1 MTFSTL
7 NQHIIQSNVLEEHV
21 INENLCFNTEL
32 LVKCRQFAEVSDIE
46 PELKEF
52 GGVLLGDKQLDLVDK
67 RTIHPPGEPLKN
79 QVTGK
84 MDFPNG
90 LQIREDMITD
100 TATVDIFS
108 KIISDRKWN
117 PKRDQI
123 ILILLPEEYQ
133 YVNDEGRTVIWGI
146 LDGNHRVDGSNKQ
159 HEENIIAWKVSMP
172 LDNIRKYGNAV
183 CNRDDNVVNPRQNRD
198 IVASVIYDIKN
209 PDKKL
214 HKDLKKCADDEQKIN
229 KILKDEIIS
238 YKVHHKRAESILR
251 DLQWQEDS
259 GLNVK
264 NKPWDSAR
272 MDTFIEKNPECD
284 KWVEVNKSTH
294 KYETPT
300 GKKIIVIQAEGQQT
314 LAAAYKYAQLISVN
328 PDEKIEI
335 LIALAKKIT
344 DKTDEK
350 VSKERKKIVREF
362 WSVLKTMGV
371 AQNLKTKREARIPS
385 IGYFPE
391 NSVELETER
400 FIIIED

>member
-1 MTFSTL
+1 MTFSTI
-7 NQHIIQSNVLEEHV
+7 NQELLHVEEV
-21 INENLCFNTEL
+21 VREINENLCFNTEL
-32 LVKCRQFAEVSDIE
+32 LIKCRQYSEIGDIE

-52 GGVLLGDKQLDLVDK
+52 SGQLLEDKQLDLVDK
-67 RTIHPPGEPLKN
+67 RTVHPPGEPLKN

-84 MDFPNG
+84 VDFPNG

-100 TATVDIFS
+100 TATVDIFA

-123 ILILLPEEYQ
+123 ILILLPEEYR
-133 YVNDEGRTVIWGI
+133 YYNNEGVEVIWGI
-146 LDGNHRVDGSNKQ
+146 LDGNHRVDGAKKQ

-198 IVASVIYDIKN
+198 IVASVIDDIKN
-209 PDKKL
+209 PSKKL

-229 KILKDEIIS
+229 KVLKDEIVS
-238 YKVHHKRAESILR
+238 YKVHYKRAESILR
-251 DLQWQEDS
+251 DLQWEENS

-272 MDTFIEKNPECD
+272 MNTFIEKNPECSG
-284 KWVEVNKSTH
+284 WIEVNKDTH
-294 KYETPT
+294 KFETPT

-314 LAAAYKYAQLISVN
+314 LSAAYKYAQLISKN
-328 PDEKIEI
+328 ADEKIEI
-335 LIALAKKIT
+335 LIALAKKVT

-350 VSKERKKIVREF
+350 VSAERKKIIREF
-362 WSVLKTMGV
+362 WSILKTMGV
-371 AQNLKTKREARIPS
+371 AQNLKSKREARIPS

-391 NSVELETER
+391 NSVELETDR